1 MSEPIRAPTPEGVR
15 LTRDEHGVPHVEAE
29 DLLGAHWGLGYCH
42 ALDRGLQMN
51 LMRLLGQGRAT
62 ECLRDSDELLEVDR
76 FFRRMNWKG
85 NMRPTRDP
93 LDEECRGLAEAYCGG
108 INARF
113 REARPWELRLVGYE
127 PEPWRVED
135 TLLIARMTGY
145 VTLAQSQAEIERL
158 LVELVQAGVPDDAL
172 EALFPGNL
180 GGLDRGLLER
190 VTLGERVVPEALRW
204 LSPAPRM
211 MASNS
216 WVVSGARTASG
227 RPLMANDPHLEIN
240 RLPNI
245 WVEQVVEL
253 PDGWWL
259 GASMPGL
266 PAMLVGR
273 SAHLAWGATYSFA
286 DAVDSWV
293 EHCRDGRYR
302 REEDEWAPFR
312 VRTEVIRR
320 KKSPDVTVTYYE
332 NDHGVLDGDPTVE
345 GYYLATRW
353 ASSESGAASLA
364 AIRDLWSAR
373 TVEEGQACLG
383 RIESSFS
390 WVLAD
395 DEGHIGFQM
404 SGTIPV
410 RHPEANGFLPR
421 PGWRPELDWQG
432 FVDPADL
439 PRSIDPE
446 KGYVVTANQDLNAL
460 GRSGPINL
468 AMGDHRARR
477 IAERLEAVEKV
488 DTETCAGIQMDDHS
502 LQAAEFLEVLRPL
515 LPETEA
521 GRVLSEWDCRY
532 DPGSRGAV
540 AFETFYDG
548 LIVELFA
555 PVVGEEV
562 LRFLTSGAGL
572 FIAFYQNV
580 DRVLLAESSPWH
592 AGRTRNEA
600 FRAALARLPER
611 IDETWGER
619 NPITL
624 TNIFFAGRMPRLLGF
639 DRGPVP
645 LRGGRA
651 TPHQGQVFESAGRT
665 TSFGPSLRLIADLG
679 EKTLLTAMPGGPS
692 DRRFS
697 RWYDSGTA
705 DWLAGRHKT
714 LRPSSS
720 GEGG

>member
-1 MSEPIRAPTPEGVR
+1 MSESIRAPAPAGVR

-42 ALDRGLQMN
+42 ALDRGLQMS

-62 ECLRDSDELLEVDR
+62 ECLRDDNELLEVDR
-76 FFRRMNWKG
+76 FFRKMNWKG
-85 NMRPTRDP
+85 NMGPTREA
-93 LDEECRGLAEAYCGG
+93 LDEECRGLAEAYCHGV
-108 INARF
+108 NARF

-127 PEPWRVED
+127 PEPWRIED
-135 TLLIARMTGY
+135 TLLLARMTGY

-158 LVELVQAGVPDDAL
+158 FLEMVQAGVPDDAL

-180 GGLDRGLLER
+180 GGLDRGLLEK

-211 MASNS
+211 MASNN
-216 WVVSGARTASG
+216 WVVSGARTVSG

-245 WVEQVVEL
+245 WVEQAVEL

-273 SAHLAWGATYSFA
+273 NAHLAWGATYSFA

-302 REEDEWAPFR
+302 RGEDEWIPFR
-312 VRTEVIRR
+312 QRTEVIRR
-320 KKSPDVTVTYYE
+320 KKSPEVTVTYYE
-332 NDHGVLDGDPTVE
+332 NDHGVLDGNPAVE
-345 GYYLATRW
+345 GLYLATRW
-353 ASSESGAASLA
+353 APGESGAASLA
-364 AIRDLWSAR
+364 AMRDMWSAR
-373 TVEEGQACLG
+373 TVEEGMGCLG
-383 RIESSFS
+383 RIESSFN

-395 DEGHIGFQM
+395 DGGHIGFQM

-410 RHPEANGFLPR
+410 RHPEANGFLPA
-421 PGWRPELDWQG
+421 PGWRSDYDWQG
-432 FVDPADL
+432 FLDPADL

-446 KGYVVTANQDLNAL
+446 GGYIVTANQDLNAF
-460 GRSGPINL
+460 GRVGPINI

-477 IAERLEAVEKV
+477 IAERLESTEKV
-488 DTETCAGIQMDDHS
+488 DAETCARIQMDDHS
-502 LQAAEFLEVLRPL
+502 LQAAEFMEVLRPL

-521 GRVLSEWDCRY
+521 GRVLAEWDCRY

-540 AFETFYDG
+540 AFEIFYDA
-548 LIVELFA
+548 LMSELFA

-580 DRVLLAESSPWH
+580 DRVLLDESSPWH
-592 AGRTRNEA
+592 AGRTRDEVL
-600 FRAALARLPER
+600 RAALARLPER
-611 IDETWGER
+611 IEETWGNR
-619 NPITL
+619 NQITL
-624 TNIFFAGRMPRLLGF
+624 TNVFFAGGLPRVLGF

-651 TPHQGQVFESAGRT
+651 TPHQGQLFVSAGRT

-679 EKTLLTAMPGGPS
+679 EGTLSTAMPGGPS

-705 DWLAGRHKT
+705 DWLAGRYKT
-714 LRPSSS
+714 LRPGTPSVV
-720 GEGG
+720 

>member
-1 MSEPIRAPTPEGVR
+1 MSESIRAPAPAGVR

-42 ALDRGLQMN
+42 ALDRGLQMS

-62 ECLRDSDELLEVDR
+62 ECLRDDNELLEADR
-76 FFRRMNWKG
+76 FFRKMNWKG
-85 NMRPTRDP
+85 NMGPTREA
-93 LDEECRGLAEAYCGG
+93 LDEECRGLAEAYCHGV
-108 INARF
+108 NARF

-127 PEPWRVED
+127 PEPWRIED
-135 TLLIARMTGY
+135 TLLLARMTGY

-158 LVELVQAGVPDDAL
+158 FLEMVQAGVPDDAL

-180 GGLDRGLLER
+180 GGLDRGLLEK

-211 MASNS
+211 MASNN
-216 WVVSGARTASG
+216 WVVSGARTVSG

-245 WVEQVVEL
+245 WVEQAVEL

-273 SAHLAWGATYSFA
+273 NAHLAWGATYSFA

-302 REEDEWAPFR
+302 RGEDEWIPFR
-312 VRTEVIRR
+312 QRTEVIRR
-320 KKSPDVTVTYYE
+320 KKSPEVTVTYYE
-332 NDHGVLDGDPTVE
+332 NDHGVLDGNPAVE
-345 GYYLATRW
+345 GLYLATRW
-353 ASSESGAASLA
+353 APGESGAASLA
-364 AIRDLWSAR
+364 AMRDMWSAR
-373 TVEEGQACLG
+373 TVEEGMGCLG
-383 RIESSFS
+383 RIESSFN

-395 DEGHIGFQM
+395 DGGHIGFQM

-410 RHPEANGFLPR
+410 RHPEANGFLPA
-421 PGWRPELDWQG
+421 PGWRSDYDWQG
-432 FVDPADL
+432 FLDPADL

-446 KGYVVTANQDLNAL
+446 GGYIVTANQDLNAF
-460 GRSGPINL
+460 GRVGPINI

-477 IAERLEAVEKV
+477 IAEQLESTEKV
-488 DTETCAGIQMDDHS
+488 DAETCARIQMDDHS
-502 LQAAEFLEVLRPL
+502 LQAAEFMEVLRPL

-521 GRVLSEWDCRY
+521 GRVLAEWDCRY

-540 AFETFYDG
+540 AFEIFYDA
-548 LIVELFA
+548 LMSELFA

-580 DRVLLAESSPWH
+580 DRVLLDESSPWH
-592 AGRTRNEA
+592 AGRTRDEVL
-600 FRAALARLPER
+600 RAALARLPER
-611 IDETWGER
+611 IEETWGNR
-619 NPITL
+619 NQITL
-624 TNIFFAGRMPRLLGF
+624 TNVFFAGGLPRVLGF

-651 TPHQGQVFESAGRT
+651 TPHQGQLFVSAGRT

-679 EKTLLTAMPGGPS
+679 EGTLSTAMPGGPS

-705 DWLAGRHKT
+705 DWLAGRYKT
-714 LRPSSS
+714 LRPGTPSVV
-720 GEGG
+720 